1 MTLLENSI
9 DKIDRLDL
17 TSSSLRYE
25 MKRILLDHLT
35 KELQNEI
42 TSFSAEKFVNQ
53 ICGRRVFNTSLSNLT
68 EPETI
73 NHKK

>member
-25 MKRILLDHLT
+25 MKKILLDHLT

-53 ICGRRVFNTSLSNLT
+53 ICGRKVFDTSLSNLT

-73 NHKK
+73 NHKP

>member
-53 ICGRRVFNTSLSNLT
+53 ICGRSSFNTSLSNLT

-73 NHKK
+73 NHKP

>member
-25 MKRILLDHLT
+25 MKKILLDHLT

-53 ICGRRVFNTSLSNLT
+53 ICGRSSFNTSLSNLT
-68 EPETI
+68 ETKTI

>member
-53 ICGRRVFNTSLSNLT
+53 ICGRSSFNTSLSNLT
-68 EPETI
+68 ETKTI

>member
-53 ICGRRVFNTSLSNLT
+53 ICGRRVFNTNLSNLT

-73 NHKK
+73 NHKP

>member
-25 MKRILLDHLT
+25 MKKILLDHLT

-53 ICGRRVFNTSLSNLT
+53 ICGRSSFNTSLSNLT

-73 NHKK
+73 NHKP

>member
-53 ICGRRVFNTSLSNLT
+53 ICGRSSFNTNLSNLT

-73 NHKK
+73 NHKP

>member
-53 ICGRRVFNTSLSNLT
+53 ICGRSSFNTSVSNLT

-73 NHKK
+73 NHKP

>member
-25 MKRILLDHLT
+25 MKKILLDHLT

-53 ICGRRVFNTSLSNLT
+53 ICGRSSFNTSLSNLT
-68 EPETI
+68 ETKTI
-73 NHKK
+73 NHKS

>member
-53 ICGRRVFNTSLSNLT
+53 ICGRSSFNTSLSNLT
-68 EPETI
+68 ETKTI
-73 NHKK
+73 NHKP

>member
-53 ICGRRVFNTSLSNLT
+53 ICGRSSFNTSLSNLT